1 MSRPVAISLF
11 SGLGGID
18 IGLHRAGVETLVTL
32 DADEHAVDSLRAN
45 SAQYDTGIAGNN
57 APYNWHVIDDDIY
70 DISAKD
76 IIDAAGTDDIDFIV
90 GGPPCQ
96 TFSRSNEGNREG
108 TNAKRGMLF
117 EEYVRLLK
125 SIKPRAFIF
134 ENVRGLASANDGEDF
149 EIIKSE
155 FKDAGYTLNDE
166 VLNAADYGVPQT
178 RKRLFIVGFKGD
190 EKPYFPDP
198 THVEAKNA
206 ITGKSSWKTAEEAL
220 ADFDVDAELTVDEGY
235 ENAIGGQYGY
245 LLKDIPPGGNY
256 QHFTERKYDPE
267 KGEYVERTEEELEE
281 KVFDWRSRHYN
292 YLLKQDPD
300 RPTWTLQASP
310 GTYVG
315 PFHWRSRWYS
325 FLEQMRLM
333 DIPVDYEISGP
344 PREIQRQIGNSV
356 PPGLTEAIAQALMEQ
371 LDLTPA
377 EGETTRATAP
387 VRADGGSA
395 AIDLSETT
403 EIDVSH
409 SPWEYAE
416 IIMGHL
422 QNGDEVSISGR
433 GKRIARVIDI
443 AQLVRRRLENP
454 PEITLKESVIDDPD
468 GHKSDR
474 LSLLEATLVP

>member
-1 MSRPVAISLF
+1 MSRPTAISLF

-18 IGLHRAGVETLVTL
+18 IGLHRAGVETVVTL
-32 DADEHAVDSLRAN
+32 DADEYAADSLKAN
-45 SAQYDTGIAGNN
+45 SAQYDSGLAGTD
-57 APYNWHVIDDDIY
+57 AHYDWHVLDKDIY
-70 DISAKD
+70 DIAAED
-76 IIDAAGTDDIDFIV
+76 IIEAAGTDDIDFFV

-108 TNAKRGMLF
+108 TNADRGMLF
-117 EEYVRLLK
+117 EEYVRLLEAIEPK
-125 SIKPRAFIF
+125 AFIF
-134 ENVRGLASANDGEDF
+134 ENVRGLASANEGEDF

-155 FKDAGYTLNDE
+155 FEDAGYTLNDQ

-178 RKRLFIVGFKGD
+178 RKRLFIIGFKND
-190 EKPYFPDP
+190 HKPYFPDP

-206 ITGKSSWKTAEEAL
+206 ITGKPSWTTAKEAL
-220 ADFDVDAELTVDEGY
+220 ADFDVDAELTADEGY

-267 KGEYVERTEEELEE
+267 KGEYVDRTEEELEE

-315 PFHWRSRWYS
+315 PFHWRSRWYA

-356 PPGLTEAIAQALMEQ
+356 PPGLTEAIARALMEQ
-371 LDLTPA
+371 LDLDST
-377 EGETTRATAP
+377 EGDSTQSTAP
-387 VRADGGSA
+387 IRADGGAST
-395 AIDLSETT
+395 IDLSETS

-416 IIMGHL
+416 VVMGHL
-422 QNGDEVSISGR
+422 QHGDEVSISGR
-433 GKRIARVIDI
+433 GKEVARVIDI
-443 AQLVRRRLENP
+443 AELIRRRLENP
-454 PEITLKESVIDDPD
+454 PEIDLEESVIEDPEAN
-468 GHKSDR
+468 KSDR
-474 LSLLEATLVP
+474 LSLLQATFAP